1 LTETRTG
8 LDVVAIFQDQVFK
21 DVKEV
26 LHDGGPW
33 YNILSTL
40 GIPHQRETF
49 GRRNLVEQ
57 VFRSFKHRFSGMDEH
72 FPWNANERSVLTW
85 IRAFVISYNL
95 LQSGE

>member
-1 LTETRTG
+1 M
-8 LDVVAIFQDQVFK
+8 VAIFQDQVFK

-40 GIPHQRETF
+40 GIPHEHETF

-72 FPWNANERSVLTW
+72 FPWNANERSVLR

>member
-1 LTETRTG
+1 
-8 LDVVAIFQDQVFK
+8 
-21 DVKEV
+21 
-26 LHDGGPW
+26 
-33 YNILSTL
+33 
-40 GIPHQRETF
+40 
-49 GRRNLVEQ
+49 VEQ

>member
-8 LDVVAIFQDQVFK
+8 LDVVAIFQDRVVFK
-21 DVKEV
+21 N
-26 LHDGGPW
+26 GGPPRRSW
-33 YNILSTL
+33 YNILSI

>member
-1 LTETRTG
+1 LTERDWTWCLSRSG
-8 LDVVAIFQDQVFK
+8 VQGNQ
-21 DVKEV
+21 
-26 LHDGGPW
+26 GGPPRRSW

-40 GIPHQRETF
+40 GIPHQHETF

-57 VFRSFKHRFSGMDEH
+57 VFRSFKHRFSGMDKH
-72 FPWNANERSVLTW
+72 FPWNANERSILR

>member
-1 LTETRTG
+1 M
-8 LDVVAIFQDQVFK
+8 VAIFQDQVFK
-21 DVKEV
+21 NVKEV

-40 GIPHQRETF
+40 GIPHQHEKF

-57 VFRSFKHRFSGMDEH
+57 VFRSFKHRFSGTDKH
-72 FPWNANERSVLTW
+72 FPWNANERSILR

>member
-1 LTETRTG
+1 
-8 LDVVAIFQDQVFK
+8 VVAIFQDQVFREI
-21 DVKEV
+21 KEV
-26 LHDGGPW
+26 LRDGGPW

-40 GIPHQRETF
+40 GIPHQHETF

-72 FPWNANERSVLTW
+72 FPWNANERSILR

>member
-1 LTETRTG
+1 
-8 LDVVAIFQDQVFK
+8 VVAIFQDRVFEN
-21 DVKEV
+21 VEEV

-33 YNILSTL
+33 YNILSI

-49 GRRNLVEQ
+49 GGRNLVEQ